1 MQDSQIEKGIADI
14 VEEEIKISKQA
25 VSVTQRNSIPDTTQ
39 IPIENPVNWLKIPNV
54 ICVFVDMIGSTKL
67 SALVDGTKMAKAYRL
82 FTGSLIKIFD
92 YYDSP
97 YIDIKGDGVFAM
109 FNSDRVYT
117 ALVAAVTAKTTIE
130 NDLVKRIKEI
140 TDIEVGAHIGID
152 QDTVF
157 VRKLGLKRYGD
168 RTDRQNEVWA
178 GKTVNMAAKLASMSS
193 DKELWISHRFR
204 SKLKDSKATMSCGC
218 NNSVP
223 LWTEIDVS
231 NDNRFDFDSAY
242 KTNASWCGNHGVE
255 YAKYLKSLDE

>member
-97 YIDIKGDGVFAM
+97 YID
-109 FNSDRVYT
+109 R
-117 ALVAAVTAKTTIE
+117 
-130 NDLVKRIKEI
+130 
-140 TDIEVGAHIGID
+140 
-152 QDTVF
+152 
-157 VRKLGLKRYGD
+157 
-168 RTDRQNEVWA
+168 
-178 GKTVNMAAKLASMSS
+178 
-193 DKELWISHRFR
+193 
-204 SKLKDSKATMSCGC
+204 
-218 NNSVP
+218 
-223 LWTEIDVS
+223 
-231 NDNRFDFDSAY
+231 
-242 KTNASWCGNHGVE
+242 
-255 YAKYLKSLDE
+255 